1 LVALAVLLG
10 RLDGEGLLDEG
21 ALEDGVLEDGV
32 LDGELVPVEV
42 VEPLLGAASAGVLLV
57 EVW

>member
-1 LVALAVLLG
+1 LAALAVLLG
-10 RLDGEGLLDEG
+10 LPDGEGLLDEG
-21 ALEDGVLEDGV
+21 ALEDGV

-42 VEPLLGAASAGVLLV
+42 VEPLLGAAAAGVLSV